1 MAFHVSKYIQQPAWR
16 VWLLHYVAKAL
27 GVLAHV
33 EGMPIG
39 SNRLPAWRPSGD
51 LGEWT
56 ECRSVPNAAYTL
68 DGRLWAFNNGAALG
82 PETQIKS

>member
-1 MAFHVSKYIQQPAWR
+1 MTFRVSKYIQQPAWR

-39 SNRLPAWRPSGD
+39 SNRLPAWKPTYGI
-51 LGEWT
+51 
-56 ECRSVPNAAYTL
+56 
-68 DGRLWAFNNGAALG
+68 G
-82 PETQIKS
+82 PKS